1 MFVPL
6 NIKTD
11 SYLQSSMISIKSL
24 INYAVKNNLQ
34 ALTITDNNMYGVIDF
49 YKACKSNNIKP
60 IVGLE
65 VKIDDYIVIL
75 YAKGYEGYLNLVK
88 LSTLQSE
95 EKIDILKLVSL
106 SSNLLCII
114 PYESISLYD
123 RLKDYFNDLF
133 ISYKNKEERN
143 NIKYSNRV
151 YMNGVYY
158 LKQNNSK
165 YMKYL
170 EAIREGLTV
179 KFIDTDYKDN
189 YLKLE
194 SDIINDD
201 INNNYYIC
209 DICNLEIKF
218 NNDILPKYNNSLGI
232 SSYDYLKRLC
242 ISGAQKRF
250 GTSIGKNYQ
259 DRLKYE
265 LSIIN
270 KMGFSDYFLIVS
282 DYVNFAKENG
292 IIVGSG
298 RGSAVGSLVAY
309 LLNIS
314 DVDPLKYDLLFERFL
329 NPERVSMPDIDIDFE
344 HDKRDIVI
352 NYCMNKYGIK
362 KVAPIISFDTLGAKA
377 AIRDL
382 GRCLGI
388 SNNYVDS
395 ICKLLDSRLSLSDNY
410 KTNKRLKEF
419 LSRKKELYDLYVDAS
434 YFEGLKRHTSIHASG
449 IVISSVDLDNVIPLD
464 FHNTFYTSGYDKT
477 FLEEIGLL
485 KMDFLGIKYLTTIHN
500 IIDLVNKMHNT
511 NIKFDDIPIDKEA
524 INIFTKADTVG
535 IFQFESAGMIN
546 FLSKFKPST
555 FEDIVACIALYRPG
569 PMKNIDTFIRRKHGL
584 EKIDYIDE
592 TLTEILKP
600 TYGIIVY
607 QEQIMQ
613 IAHVMAS
620 FSLSEAD
627 ILRKAMSKK
636 KKEILEKERD
646 NFINRSIKNGYSS
659 EVATKVYNLMLR
671 FAEYGFNKSHS
682 VGYSVVSAKMAYLK
696 AHYRCEFYTCL
707 LDSEKG
713 SKDKVKY
720 YIYEL
725 RKYGIDVES
734 PSINLSTTS
743 FTIDNNKI
751 IYPLTSIKGIN
762 LSVASAIIEERSNG
776 LYKDIF
782 DFISRCLSKTIN
794 KKVISSLI
802 LAGCFENQGYNR
814 KTLIDNLDIII
825 NYGELLKDVG
835 EYALM
840 PEIILKNEYT
850 PREIMNIELECF
862 GHYLKNNP
870 VSIARSKYNN
880 TVMLSDIEK
889 YFDRVVNAVIL
900 VDSIKEINT
909 KNNEKMAF
917 INGND
922 ELSDISIVLFPKTY
936 EKYNISKNDI
946 IYITGRVEKRFDK
959 YQMIAS
965 NIEKIIY

>member
-24 INYAVKNNLQ
+24 INYAVKNNLH

-49 YKACKSNNIKP
+49 YKACINNNIKP

-65 VKIDDYIVIL
+65 VKIDESIIIL

-95 EKIDILKLVSL
+95 DKIDILKLVSL

-114 PYESISLYD
+114 PYESINLYD
-123 RLKDYFNDLF
+123 KLKDYFNDLF
-133 ISYKNKEERN
+133 ISYKNISESN
-143 NIKYSNRV
+143 NIKYNKKV
-151 YMNGVYY
+151 YMNSIYY
-158 LKQNNSK
+158 LNPNNHK

-194 SDIINDD
+194 NEIINDD

-209 DICNLEIKF
+209 DTCNLEIKF

-242 ISGAQKRF
+242 ISGAKKRF
-250 GTSIGKNYQ
+250 GDCIGKNYQ
-259 DRLKYE
+259 ERLKYE

-282 DYVNFAKENG
+282 DYVNYAKEND

-309 LLNIS
+309 LLNIT

-344 HDKRDIVI
+344 HDKRDVVI
-352 NYCMNKYGIK
+352 NYCMNKYGKK

-382 GRCLGI
+382 GRCLDI
-388 SNNYVDS
+388 NNNYIDS
-395 ICKLLDSRLSLSDNY
+395 ICKLLDSKLSLAENY

-419 LSRKKELYDLYVDAS
+419 LSRKKELYDLYIDAHF
-434 YFEGLKRHTSIHASG
+434 FEGLKRHTSIHAAG
-449 IVISSVDLDNVIPLD
+449 IVMSSIDLDNIIPLD
-464 FHNTFYTSGYDKT
+464 YHDTFYTSGYDKDY
-477 FLEEIGLL
+477 LEEIGLL
-485 KMDFLGIKYLTTIHN
+485 KMDFLGIKYLTIVHS
-500 IIDLVNKMHNT
+500 IIDIVNKTHNT
-511 NIKFDDIPIDKEA
+511 NLKFDDIVIDDAA
-524 INIFTKADTVG
+524 ISIFTNADTVG

-546 FLSKFKPST
+546 FLSKFKPTT

-584 EKIDYIDE
+584 EKIDYIDDS
-592 TLTEILKP
+592 LKEILKP

-613 IAHVMAS
+613 IAHAMAS
-620 FSLSEAD
+620 FSLAEAD

-636 KKEILEKERD
+636 KKDILEKERD

-659 EVATKVYNLMLR
+659 DVATKVYNLMLK

-682 VGYSVVSAKMAYLK
+682 VGYSVVSAKMSYLK
-696 AHYRCEFYTCL
+696 AHYRCEFYTSL

-725 RKYGIDVES
+725 RKYGIDIES
-734 PSINLSTTS
+734 PSINLSTNS
-743 FTIDNNKI
+743 FTINDDKI

-762 LSVASAIIEERSNG
+762 LSVADAIIEERNNG

-794 KKVISSLI
+794 KKVISILI

-825 NYGELLKDVG
+825 NYGELLKDIG

-840 PEIILKNEYT
+840 PEIILKDEYT
-850 PREIMNIELECF
+850 LREVMNIELDLF

-870 VSIARSKYNN
+870 VSIARGKYSN

-889 YFDRVVNAVIL
+889 YFDRVVNVVIL

-909 KNNEKMAF
+909 KNNQKMAF
-917 INGND
+917 INGSD
-922 ELSDISIVLFPKTY
+922 ELSDISIVLFPKIY
-936 EKYNISKNDI
+936 EKCNVNKNDI
-946 IYITGRVEKRFDK
+946 LYITGKVEKRFDK
-959 YQMIAS
+959 YQVIAS
-965 NIEKIIY
+965 NLEKIIY

>member
-24 INYAVKNNLQ
+24 IDFAVEKKIQ
-34 ALTITDNNMYGVIDF
+34 ALTITDNNMYGVITF
-49 YKACKSNNIKP
+49 YKACINNNIKP

-65 VKIDDYIVIL
+65 IKIDGLIIIL

-95 EKIDILKLVSL
+95 NKLDLLKLVSL
-106 SSNLLCII
+106 SSDLLCII
-114 PYESISLYD
+114 PYESMNLYD
-123 RLKDYFNDLF
+123 KLKDCFNDIF
-133 ISYKNKEERN
+133 ISYKNIKERN
-143 NIKYSNRV
+143 SIKYNNKL
-151 YMNGVYY
+151 YMDLVCY
-158 LKQNNSK
+158 LNPNNYK

-170 EAIREGLTV
+170 EAIKEGLTV
-179 KFIDTDYKDN
+179 KFIDTDYKNN

-194 SDIINDD
+194 NEIIKDD
-201 INNNYYIC
+201 INNNYYIYNN
-209 DICNLEIKF
+209 CNLEIKF
-218 NNDILPKYNNSLGI
+218 NNDILPKYENSLDI
-232 SSYDYLKRLC
+232 SSYEYLKRLC
-242 ISGAQKRF
+242 INGAKKRF
-250 GTSIGKNYQ
+250 GNIIGKNYQ
-259 DRLKYE
+259 ERLKHE

-270 KMGFSDYFLIVS
+270 KMGFSDYFLIVA
-282 DYVNFAKENG
+282 DYVGFAKKNG

-298 RGSAVGSLVAY
+298 RGSAVGSLVSY
-309 LLNIS
+309 LLNIT
-314 DVDPLKYDLLFERFL
+314 DVDPLKYNLLFERFL
-329 NPERVSMPDIDIDFE
+329 NPQRVSMPDIDIDFE

-352 NYCMNKYGIK
+352 NYCMSKYGKK

-382 GRCLGI
+382 GRALGI
-388 SNNYVDS
+388 SNNYIDS
-395 ICKLLDSRLSLSDNY
+395 ICKLLDSKLSLVDNY

-419 LSRKKELYDLYVDAS
+419 LSRKRELYDLYVDAMH
-434 YFEGLKRHTSIHASG
+434 FEGLKRHTSIHAAG
-449 IVISSVDLDNVIPLD
+449 IVMSSIDLDNIIPLD
-464 FHNTFYTSGYDKT
+464 FHDTFYTSGYDMT
-477 FLEEIGLL
+477 YLEEIGLL

-500 IIDLVNKMHNT
+500 IIDLVNITHNT

-592 TLTEILKP
+592 TLNEILRP

-620 FSLSEAD
+620 FSLAEAD

-659 EVATKVYNLMLR
+659 EIATKVYSLMLK

-707 LDSEKG
+707 LDSEKN

-725 RKYGIDVES
+725 RKYGIDVDN
-734 PSINLSTTS
+734 PSINLSTNS
-743 FTIDNNKI
+743 FTINNNKI

-762 LSVASAIIEERSNG
+762 PSVTAAIIEERNNG

-782 DFISRCLSKTIN
+782 NFISRCLSKTIN
-794 KKVISSLI
+794 KKVISALI

-840 PEIILKNEYT
+840 PEIELKEEYT
-850 PREIMNIELECF
+850 SREIMNIELDLF
-862 GHYLKNNP
+862 GVYLKNNP

-880 TVMLSDIEK
+880 TVVISDIER
-889 YFDRVVNAVIL
+889 YFDKVVNIVIM
-900 VDSIKEINT
+900 VDNLKEVTT
-909 KNNEKMAF
+909 KNNQKMAF
-917 INGND
+917 INGSD
-922 ELSDISIVLFPKTY
+922 ELSSISVVLFPKNY

-946 IYITGRVEKRFDK
+946 IYVTGRVEKRFDK
-959 YQMIAS
+959 YQLIAS

>member
-24 INYAVKNNLQ
+24 IDFAVEKKLQ
-34 ALTITDNNMYGVIDF
+34 ALTITDNNMYGVITF
-49 YKACKSNNIKP
+49 YKACINNNIKP

-65 VKIDDYIVIL
+65 IKIDGLIIIL

-95 EKIDILKLVSL
+95 NKLDLLKLVSL
-106 SSNLLCII
+106 SSDLLCII
-114 PYESISLYD
+114 PYESMNLYD
-123 RLKDYFNDLF
+123 KLKDCFNDIF
-133 ISYKNKEERN
+133 ISYKNIKERN
-143 NIKYSNRV
+143 SIKYNNKL
-151 YMNGVYY
+151 YMDLVCY
-158 LKQNNSK
+158 LNPNNYK

-170 EAIREGLTV
+170 EAIKEGLTV
-179 KFIDTDYKDN
+179 KFIDTDYKNN

-194 SDIINDD
+194 NEIIKDD
-201 INNNYYIC
+201 INNNYYIYNN
-209 DICNLEIKF
+209 CNLEIKF
-218 NNDILPKYNNSLGI
+218 NNDILPKYENSLDI
-232 SSYDYLKRLC
+232 SSYEYLKRLC
-242 ISGAQKRF
+242 INGAKKRF
-250 GTSIGKNYQ
+250 GNIIGKNYQ
-259 DRLKYE
+259 ERLKHE

-270 KMGFSDYFLIVS
+270 KMGFSDYFLIVA
-282 DYVNFAKENG
+282 DYVGFAKKNG

-298 RGSAVGSLVAY
+298 RGSAVGSLVSY
-309 LLNIS
+309 LLNIT
-314 DVDPLKYDLLFERFL
+314 DVDPLKYNLLFERFL
-329 NPERVSMPDIDIDFE
+329 NPQRVSMPDIDIDFE

-352 NYCMNKYGIK
+352 NYCMSKYGKK

-382 GRCLGI
+382 GRALGI
-388 SNNYVDS
+388 SNNYIDS
-395 ICKLLDSRLSLSDNY
+395 ICKLLDSKLSLVDNY
-410 KTNKRLKEF
+410 KINKRLKEF
-419 LSRKKELYDLYVDAS
+419 LSRKRELYDLYVDAMH
-434 YFEGLKRHTSIHASG
+434 FEGLKRHTSIHAAG
-449 IVISSVDLDNVIPLD
+449 IVMSSIDLDNIIPLD
-464 FHNTFYTSGYDKT
+464 FHDTFYTSGYDMT
-477 FLEEIGLL
+477 YLEEIGLL

-500 IIDLVNKMHNT
+500 IIDLVNITHNT

-592 TLTEILKP
+592 TLNEILRP

-620 FSLSEAD
+620 FSLAEAD

-659 EVATKVYNLMLR
+659 EIATKVYSLMLK

-707 LDSEKG
+707 LDSEKN

-725 RKYGIDVES
+725 RKYGIDVDN
-734 PSINLSTTS
+734 PSINLSTNS
-743 FTIDNNKI
+743 FTINNNKI

-762 LSVASAIIEERSNG
+762 PSVTAAIIEERNNG

-782 DFISRCLSKTIN
+782 NFISRCLSKTIN
-794 KKVISSLI
+794 KKVISALI

-840 PEIILKNEYT
+840 PEIELKEEYT
-850 PREIMNIELECF
+850 SREIMNIELDLF
-862 GHYLKNNP
+862 GVYLKNNP

-880 TVMLSDIEK
+880 TVVISDIER
-889 YFDRVVNAVIL
+889 YFDKVVNIVIM
-900 VDSIKEINT
+900 VDNLKEVTT
-909 KNNEKMAF
+909 KNNQKMAF
-917 INGND
+917 INGSD
-922 ELSDISIVLFPKTY
+922 ELSSISVVLFPKNY

-946 IYITGRVEKRFDK
+946 IYVTGRVEKRFDK
-959 YQMIAS
+959 YQLIAS

>member
-24 INYAVKNNLQ
+24 IDFAVEKKLQ
-34 ALTITDNNMYGVIDF
+34 ALTITDNNMYGVITF
-49 YKACKSNNIKP
+49 YKACINNNIKP

-65 VKIDDYIVIL
+65 IKIDGLIIIL

-95 EKIDILKLVSL
+95 NKLDLLKLVSL
-106 SSNLLCII
+106 SSDLLCII
-114 PYESISLYD
+114 PYESMNLYD
-123 RLKDYFNDLF
+123 KLKDCFNDIF
-133 ISYKNKEERN
+133 ISYKNIKERN
-143 NIKYSNRV
+143 SIKYNNKL
-151 YMNGVYY
+151 YMDLVCY
-158 LKQNNSK
+158 LNPNNYK

-170 EAIREGLTV
+170 EAIKEGLTV
-179 KFIDTDYKDN
+179 KFIDTDYKNN

-194 SDIINDD
+194 NEIIKDD
-201 INNNYYIC
+201 INNNYYIYNN
-209 DICNLEIKF
+209 CNLEIKF
-218 NNDILPKYNNSLGI
+218 NNDILPKYENSLDI
-232 SSYDYLKRLC
+232 SSYEYLKRLC
-242 ISGAQKRF
+242 INGAKKRF
-250 GTSIGKNYQ
+250 GNIIGKNYQ
-259 DRLKYE
+259 KRLKHE

-270 KMGFSDYFLIVS
+270 KMGFSDYFLIVA
-282 DYVNFAKENG
+282 DYVGFAKKNG

-298 RGSAVGSLVAY
+298 RGSAVGSLVSY
-309 LLNIS
+309 LLNIT
-314 DVDPLKYDLLFERFL
+314 DVDPLKYNLLFERFL
-329 NPERVSMPDIDIDFE
+329 NPQRVSMPDIDIDFE

-352 NYCMNKYGIK
+352 NYCMSKYGKK

-382 GRCLGI
+382 GRALGI
-388 SNNYVDS
+388 SNNYIDS
-395 ICKLLDSRLSLSDNY
+395 ICKLLDSKLSLVDNY
-410 KTNKRLKEF
+410 KINKRLKEF
-419 LSRKKELYDLYVDAS
+419 LSRKRELYDLYVDAMH
-434 YFEGLKRHTSIHASG
+434 FEGLKRHTSIHAAG
-449 IVISSVDLDNVIPLD
+449 IVMSSIDLDNIIPLD
-464 FHNTFYTSGYDKT
+464 FHDTFYTSGYDMT
-477 FLEEIGLL
+477 YLEEIGLL

-500 IIDLVNKMHNT
+500 IIDLVNITHNT

-592 TLTEILKP
+592 TLNEILRP

-620 FSLSEAD
+620 FSLAEAD

-659 EVATKVYNLMLR
+659 EIATKVYSLMLK

-707 LDSEKG
+707 LDSEKN

-725 RKYGIDVES
+725 RKYGIDVDN
-734 PSINLSTTS
+734 PSINLSTNS
-743 FTIDNNKI
+743 FTINNNKI

-762 LSVASAIIEERSNG
+762 LSVTAAIIEERNNG

-782 DFISRCLSKTIN
+782 NFISRCLSKTIN
-794 KKVISSLI
+794 KKVISALI

-840 PEIILKNEYT
+840 PEIELKEEYT
-850 PREIMNIELECF
+850 SREIMNIELDLF
-862 GHYLKNNP
+862 GVYLKNNP

-880 TVMLSDIEK
+880 TVVISDIER
-889 YFDRVVNAVIL
+889 YFDKVVNIVIM
-900 VDSIKEINT
+900 VDNLKEVTT
-909 KNNEKMAF
+909 KNNQKMAF
-917 INGND
+917 INGSD
-922 ELSDISIVLFPKTY
+922 ELSSISVVLFPKNY

-946 IYITGRVEKRFDK
+946 IYVTGRVEKRFDK
-959 YQMIAS
+959 YQLIAS

>member
-24 INYAVKNNLQ
+24 IDFAVEKKLQ
-34 ALTITDNNMYGVIDF
+34 ALTITDNNMYGVITF
-49 YKACKSNNIKP
+49 YKACINNNIKP

-65 VKIDDYIVIL
+65 IKIDGLIIIL

-95 EKIDILKLVSL
+95 NKLDLLKLVSL
-106 SSNLLCII
+106 SNDLLCII
-114 PYESISLYD
+114 PYESMNLYD
-123 RLKDYFNDLF
+123 KLKDCFNDIF
-133 ISYKNKEERN
+133 ISYKNIKERN
-143 NIKYSNRV
+143 SIKYNNKL
-151 YMNGVYY
+151 YMDLVCY
-158 LKQNNSK
+158 LNPNNYK

-170 EAIREGLTV
+170 EAIKEGLTV
-179 KFIDTDYKDN
+179 KFIDTDYKNN

-194 SDIINDD
+194 NEIIKDD
-201 INNNYYIC
+201 INNNYYIYNN
-209 DICNLEIKF
+209 CNLEIKF
-218 NNDILPKYNNSLGI
+218 NNDILPKYENSLDI
-232 SSYDYLKRLC
+232 SSYEYLKRLC
-242 ISGAQKRF
+242 INGAKKRF
-250 GTSIGKNYQ
+250 GNIIGKNYQ
-259 DRLKYE
+259 ERLKHE

-270 KMGFSDYFLIVS
+270 KMGFSDYFLIVA
-282 DYVNFAKENG
+282 DYVGFAKKNG

-298 RGSAVGSLVAY
+298 RGSAVGSLVSY
-309 LLNIS
+309 LLNIT
-314 DVDPLKYDLLFERFL
+314 DVDPLKYNLLFERFL
-329 NPERVSMPDIDIDFE
+329 NPQRVSMPDIDIDFE

-352 NYCMNKYGIK
+352 NYCMSKYGKK

-382 GRCLGI
+382 GRALGI
-388 SNNYVDS
+388 SNNYIDS
-395 ICKLLDSRLSLSDNY
+395 ICKLLDSKLSLVDNY

-419 LSRKKELYDLYVDAS
+419 LSRKRELYDLYVDAMH
-434 YFEGLKRHTSIHASG
+434 FEGLKRHTSIHAAG
-449 IVISSVDLDNVIPLD
+449 IVMSSIDLDNIIPLD
-464 FHNTFYTSGYDKT
+464 FHDTFYTSGYDMT
-477 FLEEIGLL
+477 YLEEIGLL

-500 IIDLVNKMHNT
+500 IIDLVNITHNT

-592 TLTEILKP
+592 TLNEILRP

-620 FSLSEAD
+620 FSLAEAD

-659 EVATKVYNLMLR
+659 EIATKVYSLMLK

-707 LDSEKG
+707 LDSEKN

-725 RKYGIDVES
+725 RKYGIDVDN
-734 PSINLSTTS
+734 PSINLSTNS
-743 FTIDNNKI
+743 FTINNNKI

-762 LSVASAIIEERSNG
+762 PSVTAAIIEERNNG

-782 DFISRCLSKTIN
+782 NFISRCLSKTIN
-794 KKVISSLI
+794 KKVISALI

-840 PEIILKNEYT
+840 PEIELKEEYT
-850 PREIMNIELECF
+850 SREIMNIELDLF
-862 GHYLKNNP
+862 GVYLKNNP

-880 TVMLSDIEK
+880 TVVISDIER
-889 YFDRVVNAVIL
+889 YFDKVVNIVIM
-900 VDSIKEINT
+900 VDNLKEVTT
-909 KNNEKMAF
+909 KNNQKMAF
-917 INGND
+917 INGSD
-922 ELSDISIVLFPKTY
+922 ELSSISVVLFPKNY

-946 IYITGRVEKRFDK
+946 IYVTGRVEKRFDK
-959 YQMIAS
+959 YQLIAS